1 MEIDVM
7 QVAWLL
13 WIKVNQFFD
22 QSLFWLAI
30 KFFLFVYV
38 VVLFVDIVLILIL
51 KGLSSDL
58 KAALYG
64 TERPLTSKN
73 QLIKRWESI
82 RDRLKSKN
90 PSQYKVAVLEADAF
104 ADEILDGIGY
114 KGGTMAEKLEA
125 VHGGQLETKHLL
137 IEAHEARN
145 QIIHDPRFSLS
156 QEDAERY
163 LGYFEKFLVEVEL
176 F

>member
-1 MEIDVM
+1 MEVDVT

-13 WIKVNQFFD
+13 WSRVNQFFD
-22 QSLFWLAI
+22 QSVFWLAI

-38 VVLFVDIVLILIL
+38 VVLLVDIILILVL

-64 TERPLTSKN
+64 TERPLLSKN
-73 QLIKRWESI
+73 QTIKRWELI
-82 RDRLKSKN
+82 RSRLHSDN
-90 PSQYKVAVLEADAF
+90 PSQYKVAVLEADAM

-114 KGGTMAEKLEA
+114 KGVTMTEKLEA
-125 VHGGQLETKHLL
+125 VHGGQLETRELL
-137 IEAHEARN
+137 VEAHEARN
-145 QIIHDPRFSLS
+145 HIIHDPSFSLS
-156 QEDAERY
+156 REEAKRY
-163 LGYFEKFLVEVEL
+163 LDCFEKFFGEVEL